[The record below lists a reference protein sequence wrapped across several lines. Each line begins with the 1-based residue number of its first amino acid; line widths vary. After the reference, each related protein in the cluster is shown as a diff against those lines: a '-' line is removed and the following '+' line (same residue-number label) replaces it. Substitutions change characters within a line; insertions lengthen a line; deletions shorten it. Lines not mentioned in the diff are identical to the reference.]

1 MGDILR
7 LASKTWCEKT
17 PRAIMYVRGGGE
29 KNILKKLI
37 TFTNQKELESY
48 TSAQEVR
55 FERALQ
61 EHIFLKRS
69 KLQNHIVPSLP
80 PHIARADLF
89 LRKRFVG
96 A

>member
-1 MGDILR
+1 
-7 LASKTWCEKT
+7 
-17 PRAIMYVRGGGE
+17 
-29 KNILKKLI
+29 LKKLI

-55 FERALQ
+55 FERALH
-61 EHIFLKRS
+61 EHIFFKRS
-69 KLQNHIVPSLP
+69 KLQNRIVPSLP

-89 LRKRFVG
+89 WRKRFVG